1 MNRDDHDH
9 DNDYHDDDDDDDGVD
24 DDPIALELVIGYG
37 WSQHLLSITVRHHIT
52 PSTKACIKHKIAT
65 ILHQATKHMKSIRL
79 HFHPVLCLG

>member
-9 DNDYHDDDDDDDGVD
+9 DNDYHDDDDGDGVD

-52 PSTKACIKHKIAT
+52 PSPKTCTKHKIAT
-65 ILHQATKHMKSIRL
+65 IYTT
-79 HFHPVLCLG
+79 